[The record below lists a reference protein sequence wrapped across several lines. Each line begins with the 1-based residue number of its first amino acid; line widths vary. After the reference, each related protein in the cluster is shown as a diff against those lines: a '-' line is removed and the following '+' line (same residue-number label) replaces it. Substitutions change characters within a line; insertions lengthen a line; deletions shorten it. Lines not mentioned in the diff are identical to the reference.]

1 MWLKKIKL
9 RNQGRRIAL
18 GITTLALVLFGLST
32 AQRFMLE
39 RPRLLSIQEIP
50 EIGESCSYPAGR
62 VAPEQSLF
70 PAFEQTAYAQDA
82 NTVELNRPPVRD
94 ILDTAPIFS
103 SVGVDATRNEVY
115 LQDSNRW
122 SIRVYGRLDNA
133 RPGDPPTEPRRVI
146 SGDNSDIQFNSCVW
160 VDPGSGNIYS
170 VENDTGNSI
179 VVFDNKATGDPAPIR
194 KLNVTHRAQSM
205 AIDDATGELFLS
217 VQYPPQVAVYD
228 KIANGN
234 TKPTRLIQ
242 GPKTNL
248 SDAHGLAIDS
258 KNKLL
263 YVNSWG
269 NISDY
274 RVAGSGRF
282 EPPSIE
288 IFSATADGDA
298 APLRV
303 IQGPKTQLDWPG
315 AMSIDPDT
323 GNLYVANDMGQS
335 ILVFRKD
342 DQGDVAPTRII
353 KGQKTHLSYPAG
365 VFVDAK
371 NKELWASNIGNSSA
385 TVYPLNADGDVA
397 PLRIIRG
404 AEENKQ
410 SLRFGKTEAVIYD
423 SKREQLLVPN

>member
-1 MWLKKIKL
+1 
-9 RNQGRRIAL
+9 
-18 GITTLALVLFGLST
+18 
-32 AQRFMLE
+32 
-39 RPRLLSIQEIP
+39 
-50 EIGESCSYPAGR
+50 
-62 VAPEQSLF
+62 
-70 PAFEQTAYAQDA
+70 
-82 NTVELNRPPVRD
+82 
-94 ILDTAPIFS
+94 
-103 SVGVDATRNEVY
+103 
-115 LQDSNRW
+115 
-122 SIRVYGRLDNA
+122 
-133 RPGDPPTEPRRVI
+133 
-146 SGDNSDIQFNSCVW
+146 
-160 VDPGSGNIYS
+160 
-170 VENDTGNSI
+170 
-179 VVFDNKATGDPAPIR
+179 
-194 KLNVTHRAQSM
+194 
-205 AIDDATGELFLS
+205 
-217 VQYPPQVAVYD
+217 
-228 KIANGN
+228 
-234 TKPTRLIQ
+234 
-242 GPKTNL
+242 
-248 SDAHGLAIDS
+248 
-258 KNKLL
+258 
-263 YVNSWG
+263 VNSWG

-315 AMSIDPDT
+315 AMSIDPNT

-342 DQGDVAPTRII
+342 DQGDVAPARII

-385 TVYPLNADGDVA
+385 TVYPLDADGDVA